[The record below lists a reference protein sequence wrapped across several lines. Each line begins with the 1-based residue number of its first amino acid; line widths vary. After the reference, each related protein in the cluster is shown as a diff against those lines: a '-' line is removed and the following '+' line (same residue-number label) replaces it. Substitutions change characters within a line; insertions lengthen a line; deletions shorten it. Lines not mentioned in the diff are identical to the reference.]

1 MDAAG
6 EVRAAPVVVVDAVGK
21 VRAAPVVV
29 VDAVVVADAAGE
41 VRAAPV
47 AVDAVVVVDAAK
59 VATAEDAD
67 RDEKKIQASSSASS
81 KFDVYRRS
89 SRAAETSHLT
99 QWSLL
104 ATATA
109 MLVQLSGKPVRFQM
123 PFAKE

>member
-1 MDAAG
+1 MAAAD
-6 EVRAAPVVVVDAVGK
+6 EVRAAPVVAADE
-21 VRAAPVVV
+21 VRAVLA
-29 VDAVVVADAAGE
+29 AAADAAK
-41 VRAAPV
+41 VVLAA
-47 AVDAVVVVDAAK
+47 AAADAAK

-67 RDEKKIQASSSASS
+67 RDEKKKIQASSSASS

-104 ATATA
+104 ATAAA

-123 PFAKE
+123 PFAKERRTPRKR

>member
-1 MDAAG
+1 VVVAG
-6 EVRAAPVVVVDAVGK
+6 EVRAAPVVVADE

-29 VDAVVVADAAGE
+29 AGE

-47 AVDAVVVVDAAK
+47 VDVDQ

-67 RDEKKIQASSSASS
+67 RDEKKKIQASSSASS

-123 PFAKE
+123 PFAKERRTPRKR

>member
-1 MDAAG
+1 VAAAD
-6 EVRAAPVVVVDAVGK
+6 EVRAVL
-21 VRAAPVVV
+21 AA
-29 VDAVVVADAAGE
+29 AADAAK
-41 VRAAPV
+41 VVLAA
-47 AVDAVVVVDAAK
+47 AADAAK

-67 RDEKKIQASSSASS
+67 RDEKKKIQASSSASS
-81 KFDVYRRS
+81 KFGVYRRS

-123 PFAKE
+123 PFAKERRTPRKR

>member
-1 MDAAG
+1 VDAAG
-6 EVRAAPVVVVDAVGK
+6 EVRAAPVTIAGAAV
-21 VRAAPVVV
+21 
-29 VDAVVVADAAGE
+29 VVVADAAK
-41 VRAAPV
+41 
-47 AVDAVVVVDAAK
+47 VVDVDQ

-67 RDEKKIQASSSASS
+67 RDEKKKIQASSSASS
-81 KFDVYRRS
+81 KFGVYRRS

-123 PFAKE
+123 PFAKERRTPRKR

>member
-1 MDAAG
+1 VDAAG
-6 EVRAAPVVVVDAVGK
+6 EVRAAPVVV
-21 VRAAPVVV
+21 
-29 VDAVVVADAAGE
+29 ADE
-41 VRAAPV
+41 VRAAP
-47 AVDAVVVVDAAK
+47 

-67 RDEKKIQASSSASS
+67 RDEKKKIQASSSASS

-123 PFAKE
+123 PFAKERRTPRKR

>member
-6 EVRAAPVVVVDAVGK
+6 EVRAAPVVVADE

-29 VDAVVVADAAGE
+29 VDAAK
-41 VRAAPV
+41 
-47 AVDAVVVVDAAK
+47 VVDVDQ

-123 PFAKE
+123 PFAKERRTPRKR

>member
-6 EVRAAPVVVVDAVGK
+6 EVRAAPVVVADAAK
-21 VRAAPVVV
+21 
-29 VDAVVVADAAGE
+29 VVVADAAK
-41 VRAAPV
+41 
-47 AVDAVVVVDAAK
+47 VVDVDQ

-123 PFAKE
+123 PFAKERRTPRKR

>member
-6 EVRAAPVVVVDAVGK
+6 EVRAAPVSIAG
-21 VRAAPVVV
+21 
-29 VDAVVVADAAGE
+29 AVVVADAAK
-41 VRAAPV
+41 
-47 AVDAVVVVDAAK
+47 VVDVDQ

-67 RDEKKIQASSSASS
+67 RDEKKKIQASSSASS

-123 PFAKE
+123 PFAKERRTPRKR